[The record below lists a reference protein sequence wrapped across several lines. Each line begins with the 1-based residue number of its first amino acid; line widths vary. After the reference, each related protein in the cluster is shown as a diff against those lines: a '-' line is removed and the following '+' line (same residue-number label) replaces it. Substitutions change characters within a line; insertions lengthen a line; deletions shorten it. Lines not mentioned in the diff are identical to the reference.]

1 MSSPSLE
8 RCRQMLDS
16 YGQVGWGGEVGSRG
30 CDGDN
35 SSIRWPVY
43 ETDLTARQAFLS

>member
-16 YGQVGWGGEVGSRG
+16 YGQVGWGGEAGNRG
-30 CDGDN
+30 CMEIIQASDGQ
-35 SSIRWPVY
+35 SMQ
-43 ETDLTARQAFLS
+43 LT